1 MLFEAL
7 RKTVK
12 DSLITI
18 SEAPKPELPKFDK
31 AFMDYVEDD
40 AQQWLETVMEIF

>member
-1 MLFEAL
+1 MLFEDL
-7 RKTVK
+7 ESTINH
-12 DSLITI
+12 SLITI